1 MSAFPS
7 FENYLTL
14 AGEFDLVPVYRRLLS
29 DHLTP
34 VSAFRLLDDGQSP
47 ACLFES
53 VIGGEKIGRYSFIAI
68 GPRSRVVAFRNDVE
82 WHHEGQV
89 TKQTVADPL
98 AFLREKLGNLSV
110 ASLTDLPPFVGG
122 AIGYAAYDVVRY
134 VESLPNAPKDDRQ
147 LPDLD
152 FGFYDLLAVFDNVNK
167 TVMVTNLVPKPSVG
181 EERKVYD
188 EAVRRIDE
196 VTKRLCQ
203 SVPAL
208 SAADIVLGQAPTIRP
223 KSNFTQREFESAV
236 SKCREYIQAGD
247 IFQVV
252 LSQRFEI
259 EIDCEP
265 LEIYRSLRVINPSP
279 FMFLV
284 RTPHCTLVG
293 SSPEVMSR
301 VFDRVTTVRPL
312 AGTRPRGKNADEDER
327 LAKELLADPKE
338 RAEHVM
344 LVDLG
349 RNDIGRVAK
358 FGSVRLSDLMV
369 VEHYSHVMH
378 ISSSITGV
386 LRDDMDAMDAFK
398 ACLPAGTVSGAPKV
412 RAMEIID
419 ELEPTRRGP
428 YAGAVGYFD
437 YRGNMDTCITLRTMV
452 ICKGKIYIQAGA
464 GLVADSDPTS
474 EYQETVNKAK
484 ALLRAVEATI
494 SRLDS
499 VSRVIAGAS

>member
-7 FENYLTL
+7 FERYLALTK
-14 AGEFDLVPVYRRLLS
+14 EFDLVPVYRRLLS

-34 VSAFRLLDDGQSP
+34 VSAFRLLDDGFSP

-68 GPRSRVVAFRNDVE
+68 GPRSRVVAFRNDVQ
-82 WHHEGQV
+82 WHHNGEIHTQS
-89 TKQTVADPL
+89 VADPL
-98 AFLREKLGNLSV
+98 AFLREKLGSLSV
-110 ASLTDLPPFVGG
+110 ATLPDLPPFVGG

-134 VESLPNAPKDDRQ
+134 VESLPNSPNDDRN

-152 FGFYDLLAVFDNVNK
+152 FGFYDLLVVFDNVNK
-167 TVMVTNLVPKPSVG
+167 TVMVLNLVPKPESG
-181 EERKVYD
+181 DSKGAYE
-188 EAVRRIDE
+188 EAVVRINE
-196 VTKRLCQ
+196 VTDRLCQ

-208 SAADIVLGQAPTIRP
+208 PAADIVLGLAPSIQP
-223 KSNFTQREFESAV
+223 KSNFTQAEFESAV
-236 SKCREYIQAGD
+236 EKCREYIQAGD
-247 IFQVV
+247 VFQVV

-259 EIDCEP
+259 ALDCEP
-265 LEIYRSLRVINPSP
+265 LEVYRSLRVINPSP

-301 VFDRVTTVRPL
+301 VVDRVATVRPL
-312 AGTRPRGKNADEDER
+312 AGTRPRGKNADEDEQ
-327 LAKELLADPKE
+327 LASELLADPKE

-369 VEHYSHVMH
+369 VERYSHVMH
-378 ISSSITGV
+378 ISSNVTGV
-386 LRDDMDAMDAFK
+386 LREGMDAMDAFK

-452 ICKGKIYIQAGA
+452 MCNGKIYIQAGA
-464 GLVADSDPTS
+464 GLVADSDASS

-484 ALLRAVEATI
+484 ALLRAVEATLL
-494 SRLDS
+494 RLEAAKS
-499 VSRVIAGAS
+499 

>member
-7 FENYLTL
+7 FEEYLTL
-14 AGEFDLVPVYRRLLS
+14 SSNFDLVPVYRRLLS

-34 VSAFRLLDDGQSP
+34 VSAFRLLDDGHSP

-68 GPRSRVVAFRNDVE
+68 GPRSRVVAFRNEVE
-82 WHHEGQV
+82 WHHNGE
-89 TKQTVADPL
+89 TIRQTVSDPL
-98 AFLREKLGNLSV
+98 AFLREKLGNLSI
-110 ASLTDLPPFVGG
+110 ASLPDLPPFVGG

-134 VESLPNAPKDDRQ
+134 VEKLPNSPPDDRH

-152 FGFYDLLAVFDNVNK
+152 FGFYDLMVVFDNVNK
-167 TVMVTNLVPKPSVG
+167 TVMVLNLVPKSSSG
-181 EERKVYD
+181 NSRSTYD
-188 EAVRRIDE
+188 AAVQRINE
-196 VTKRLCQ
+196 VTDRISQ
-203 SVPAL
+203 SIPAIP
-208 SAADIVLGQAPTIRP
+208 AADIVLGQAPTLRP
-223 KSNFTQREFESAV
+223 KSNFTQAEFEAAV
-236 SKCREYIQAGD
+236 LKCREYIQAGD

-259 EIDCEP
+259 ESDCEP
-265 LEIYRSLRVINPSP
+265 LEVYRSLRVINPSP

-284 RTPHCTLVG
+284 RTPSCTLVG

-301 VFDRVTTVRPL
+301 VVDRVATVRPL
-312 AGTRPRGKNADEDER
+312 AGTRPRGKTAEEDER
-327 LAKELLADPKE
+327 FARELLADPKE

-369 VEHYSHVMH
+369 VEHDSHVMH
-378 ISSSITGV
+378 ISSNVTGI

-452 ICKGKIYIQAGA
+452 MCDGKIYIQAGA

-484 ALLRAVEATI
+484 ALITAVEATI
-494 SRLDS
+494 TRL
-499 VSRVIAGAS
+499 RVENDGTM

>member
-1 MSAFPS
+1 MSPRF
-7 FENYLTL
+7 F
-14 AGEFDLVPVYRRLLS
+14 
-29 DHLTP
+29 
-34 VSAFRLLDDGQSP
+34 
-47 ACLFES
+47 
-53 VIGGEKIGRYSFIAI
+53 RYSQSIPAI
-68 GPRSRVVAFRNDVE
+68 P
-82 WHHEGQV
+82 
-89 TKQTVADPL
+89 
-98 AFLREKLGNLSV
+98 
-110 ASLTDLPPFVGG
+110 
-122 AIGYAAYDVVRY
+122 
-134 VESLPNAPKDDRQ
+134 
-147 LPDLD
+147 
-152 FGFYDLLAVFDNVNK
+152 
-167 TVMVTNLVPKPSVG
+167 
-181 EERKVYD
+181 
-188 EAVRRIDE
+188 
-196 VTKRLCQ
+196 
-203 SVPAL
+203 
-208 SAADIVLGQAPTIRP
+208 AADIVLGQAPTLRP
-223 KSNFTQREFESAV
+223 KSNFTQAEFEAAV
-236 SKCREYIQAGD
+236 LKCREYIQAGD

-259 EIDCEP
+259 ESDCEP
-265 LEIYRSLRVINPSP
+265 LEVYRSLRVINPSP

-284 RTPHCTLVG
+284 RTPSCTLVG

-301 VFDRVTTVRPL
+301 VVDRVATVRPL
-312 AGTRPRGKNADEDER
+312 AGTRPRGKTAEEDER
-327 LAKELLADPKE
+327 FARELLADPKE

-378 ISSSITGV
+378 ISSNVTGI

-452 ICKGKIYIQAGA
+452 MCDGKIYIQAGA

-484 ALLRAVEATI
+484 ALITAVEATI
-494 SRLDS
+494 TRL
-499 VSRVIAGAS
+499 RVENHGTM

>member
-7 FENYLTL
+7 FEKFQTL
-14 AGEFDLVPVYRRLLS
+14 SQEFDLVPVYRRLLS

-68 GPRSRVVAFRNDVE
+68 GPRSRVVAFRNEVE
-82 WHHEGQV
+82 WHNDGEV
-89 TKQTVADPL
+89 TRQTVADPL
-98 AFLREKLGNLSV
+98 DFLKEKLG
-110 ASLTDLPPFVGG
+110 SLTVATLPDLPPFVGG

-134 VESLPNAPKDDRQ
+134 VEKLPNAPADDRH

-152 FGFYDLLAVFDNVNK
+152 FGFYDLLVVFDNVNK
-167 TVMVTNLVPKPSVG
+167 TVMVLHLVSKSANGDDEVA
-181 EERKVYD
+181 YD
-188 EAVRRIDE
+188 DAVRRIDE
-196 VTKRLCQ
+196 VTARMSRSIPGL
-203 SVPAL
+203 P
-208 SAADIVLGQAPTIRP
+208 AADIVLGQTPTIRP
-223 KSNFTQREFESAV
+223 KSNFTKEEFESAV
-236 SKCREYIQAGD
+236 LKCREYIQAGD

-259 EIDCEP
+259 ESDCEP
-265 LEIYRSLRVINPSP
+265 LEVYRSLRVVNPSP

-301 VFDRVTTVRPL
+301 VFDRVVTVRPL
-312 AGTRPRGKNADEDER
+312 AGTRPRGKTADEDER
-327 LAKELLADPKE
+327 LANELLADPKE

-378 ISSSITGV
+378 ISSNVTGV
-386 LRDDMDAMDAFK
+386 LKEDMDAMDAFK

-412 RAMEIID
+412 RAMEVID

-452 ICKGKIYIQAGA
+452 MCNGKIYIQAGA

-484 ALLRAVEATI
+484 ALLSAIETTMA
-494 SRLDS
+494 RLNN
-499 VSRVIAGAS
+499 A

>member
-7 FENYLTL
+7 FENYQTL
-14 AGEFDLVPVYRRLLS
+14 AGDFDLVPVYRRLLS

-68 GPRSRVVAFRNDVE
+68 GPRSRVVAFRNEVE
-82 WHHEGQV
+82 WHNNGQV
-89 TKQTVADPL
+89 TRQTVSDPL
-98 AFLREKLGNLSV
+98 DFLRAKLGSLSV
-110 ASLTDLPPFVGG
+110 ATLPDLPPFVGG

-134 VESLPNAPKDDRQ
+134 VEKLPNSPKDDRN

-152 FGFYDLLAVFDNVNK
+152 FGFYDLLVVFDNVNK
-167 TVMVTNLVPKPSVG
+167 TVMVLNLVPRSAVG
-181 EERKVYD
+181 DDKAAYEN
-188 EAVRRIDE
+188 AVCRINE
-196 VTKRLCQ
+196 VTQRISQ
-203 SVPAL
+203 SL
-208 SAADIVLGQAPTIRP
+208 SSLPAADIVLGLSPTIRP
-223 KSNFTQREFESAV
+223 KSNFTQSEFESAV
-236 SKCREYIQAGD
+236 LKCRDYIQAGD

-259 EIDCEP
+259 ESDCEP
-265 LEIYRSLRVINPSP
+265 LEVYRSLRVINPSP

-301 VFDRVTTVRPL
+301 VVDRVATVRPL
-312 AGTRPRGKNADEDER
+312 AGTRPRGKTSEEDQR
-327 LAKELLADPKE
+327 LAAELLADPKE

-378 ISSSITGV
+378 LSSNVTGV
-386 LRDDMDAMDAFK
+386 LRDEMDSMDAFK

-452 ICKGKIYIQAGA
+452 MCGGKIYIQAGA
-464 GLVADSDPTS
+464 GLVADSDPTC

-484 ALLRAVEATI
+484 ALLSAVEATI
-494 SRLDS
+494 ERLEI
-499 VSRVIAGAS
+499 RP

>member
-7 FENYLTL
+7 FEKYLAL
-14 AGEFDLVPVYRRLLS
+14 SQEFDLVPVYRRLLS

-34 VSAFRLLDDGQSP
+34 VSAFRLLDDGHSP

-68 GPRSRVVAFRNDVE
+68 GPRSRVVAYRNDVE
-82 WHHEGQV
+82 WHCDGQV
-89 TKQTVADPL
+89 FKQSVKDPL
-98 AFLREKLGNLSV
+98 AFLRDKLGNQTV
-110 ASLTDLPPFVGG
+110 ASLPDLPPFVGG

-134 VESLPNAPKDDRQ
+134 VESLPNSPQDDRH

-152 FGFYDLLAVFDNVNK
+152 FGFYDLLVVFDNVNK
-167 TVMVTNLVPKPSVG
+167 TVMVLNLVPKPRLG
-181 EERKVYD
+181 DEHEAYD
-188 EAVRRIDE
+188 QAVCRINE
-196 VTKRLCQ
+196 VTARICR

-208 SAADIVLGQAPTIRP
+208 PAADIVLGQAPSIRP
-223 KSNFTQREFESAV
+223 KSNFTQAEFETAV
-236 SKCREYIQAGD
+236 EKCREYIQAGD
-247 IFQVV
+247 VFQVV
-252 LSQRFEI
+252 LSQRFEL

-265 LEIYRSLRVINPSP
+265 LEVYRSLRVINPSP

-301 VFDRVTTVRPL
+301 VVDRVATVRPL
-312 AGTRPRGKNADEDER
+312 AGTRPRGKNADEDEL
-327 LAKELLADPKE
+327 LARELLADPKE

-378 ISSSITGV
+378 ISSNVTGV

-412 RAMEIID
+412 RAMQIID

-452 ICKGKIYIQAGA
+452 LCNGKIYIQAGA
-464 GLVADSDPTS
+464 GLVADSDATS

-484 ALLRAVEATI
+484 ALLRAVEATMK
-494 SRLDS
+494 RLGRS
-499 VSRVIAGAS
+499 